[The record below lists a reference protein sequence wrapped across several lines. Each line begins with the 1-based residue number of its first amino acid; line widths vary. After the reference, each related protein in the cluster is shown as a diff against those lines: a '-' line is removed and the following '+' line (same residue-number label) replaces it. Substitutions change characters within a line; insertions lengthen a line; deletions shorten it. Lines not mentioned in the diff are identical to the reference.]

1 MHHRFFHIRKLFTV
15 AIPIALSLF
24 AFPAAAQTIEEVH
37 RKHRLLLQ
45 YGKEDTVLADRL
57 FDYATDLHE
66 LDDDSAMALID
77 KALAI
82 SRRLEN
88 NRRIGTLICA
98 RAQVLTHTGQLDSGL
113 AEYGRSLDYL
123 LKERGYRYTGVAWTG
138 IGNTMMQSGRL
149 DTAAQAY
156 FHGIEA
162 YREAGDTVSMAHAY
176 NGLSIIFS
184 QMEQLQKSLHYLRKA
199 EVLYV
204 QRRDSGNHIKVLIN
218 MGDKYTRL
226 NQPSDAAVSFREAIR
241 ISDLAQYQLG
251 RFYARVGI
259 ADLYATK
266 KLHTDSALIY
276 LHEAERIARGFTL
289 PPLLVSSMHETFGLA
304 YFESGNS
311 AMAREHLLKA
321 GPVLKDIGHVPT
333 LMQHSHLLTKVNIQ
347 LGQKAAAMDAFDD
360 YVRYRDSLQKTD
372 VATKVN
378 ELETK
383 YRTLEKDKSLADQQL
398 AITKKDLELR
408 KKGGM
413 LAALGGGLLL
423 VLAIAGGIYFHFRQ
437 QQQLQRQQ
445 MQLIQKEAE
454 LAMAQASMEG
464 EEKERARL
472 ARNLHDGA
480 GSILS
485 GVKLYLASLETE
497 YRELS
502 QSAPYRNTLSLLND
516 AVSEIRNT
524 SHNLMPRPLFEE
536 GLDMAAHA
544 YCEKLSRHHSLE
556 IEYLSFGEPR
566 RFNAHFE
573 LMIYRTL
580 QELLANVIKH
590 AEATHVFVQ
599 LNFGEEMFSLTV
611 EDDGKGFTDT
621 GEAAGIGMFDLRSR
635 VEAFRG
641 TMDVESSAEGTSVL
655 LALPLNAAIA

>member
-1 MHHRFFHIRKLFTV
+1 MVLCF
-15 AIPIALSLF
+15 IASI
-24 AFPAAAQTIEEVH
+24 ANAQTIEEVH
-37 RKHRLLLQ
+37 RKHKPLLQ
-45 YGKEDTVLADRL
+45 YSQEDTVLADRL

-66 LDDDSAMALID
+66 LDDDSAMALIN
-77 KALAI
+77 KALVI
-82 SRRLEN
+82 SQRLQD
-88 NRRIGTLICA
+88 NRRTGTLICA
-98 RAQVLTHTGQLDSGL
+98 RAQILTHKGLLDSGL
-113 AEYGRSLDYL
+113 AVYARSLPYL
-123 LKERGYRYTGVAWTG
+123 QKEKGYRYTGVAWTG
-138 IGNTMMQSGRL
+138 IGNALMQAGRL

-162 YREAGDTVSMAHAY
+162 YRQAGDTLSMAHAY

-184 QMEQLQKSLHYLRKA
+184 QMEQLQKSLQYLRKA
-199 EVLYV
+199 GALYV

-226 NQPSDAAVSFREAIR
+226 NQPSNAAVSFREAIR
-241 ISDLAQYQLG
+241 IADLAHYQLG

-289 PPLLVSSMHETFGLA
+289 PPLLISSMHETFGLA
-304 YFESGNS
+304 YYESGNP
-311 AMAREHLLKA
+311 AMAREHLLLA

-333 LMQHSHLLTKVNIQ
+333 LMQHSQLLTKVNIQ
-347 LGQKAAAMDAFDD
+347 LGERSAAMAAFDD
-360 YVRYRDSLQKTD
+360 YVLYRDSLQKTD
-372 VATKVN
+372 VAAKVN

-383 YRTLEKDKSLADQQL
+383 FRTLEKDKSLADSQL

-408 KKGGM
+408 KKSSM
-413 LAALGGGLLL
+413 LVALGGGLLL
-423 VLAIAGGIYFHFRQ
+423 VIVSAGGIYFHFRQ

-445 MQLIQKEAE
+445 LRLVQKEAE

-464 EEKERARL
+464 EEKERARI

-485 GVKLYLASLETE
+485 GVKLYLASLETQ
-497 YRELS
+497 YGELS

-516 AVSEIRNT
+516 AVSEIRDT
-524 SHNLMPRPLFEE
+524 SHNLMPRVLFEE
-536 GLDMAAHA
+536 GIDVAAHA
-544 YCEKLSRHHSLE
+544 YCEKLGRHHALG
-556 IEYLSFGEPR
+556 IEYQSYGEPR

-590 AEATHVFVQ
+590 AEASHVFVQ
-599 LNFGEEMFSLTV
+599 LNFGEELFSLTV
-611 EDDGKGFTDT
+611 EDDGKGFADT
-621 GEAAGIGMFDLRSR
+621 GDAAGIGMFGLRSR
-635 VEAFRG
+635 AEAFRG

-655 LALPLNAAIA
+655 LTIPVHAVVA